1 MTIMKKLIYWKSYQ
15 NAAQMQSEYVLLE
28 KWSGQACSTQTYA
41 NLQFVKYA
49 VSTKRNK
56 LKP

>member
-1 MTIMKKLIYWKSYQ
+1 MKKLIYWKSYQ